1 MKITKLTGF
10 VGAEVAGI
18 DLRTPLPDQLATNLR
33 AALATHGMLV
43 VRDQRLT
50 LSQQKHLTRA
60 FGSPM
65 QLPYVEPLRDEP
77 EVIAVLKEADES
89 SGGVFGGAWHS
100 DFSFLENPPAG
111 SILSAIEVPPAG
123 GDTLWA
129 SQVAAYASLPVDLRT
144 LVDTHKAVHIGAP
157 YGVRHAPP
165 EEDRA
170 GASIRMT
177 RGDPA
182 ADRERLHPSVI
193 TDPLSG
199 VRALFLNPIYV
210 TRFDGMTEFESKP
223 LLQEL
228 YTYATKPDICCRLR
242 WQAGDVAIWDNRLTM
257 HYATNDYDGHRRL
270 LYRTTFAGSPPA

>member
-10 VGAEVAGI
+10 VGAEVAGL
-18 DLRTPLPDQLATNLR
+18 DLAQPLSDTAAADLR
-33 AALATHGMLV
+33 AALTAHGVLMI
-43 VRDQRLT
+43 RDQHLT
-50 LSQQKHLTRA
+50 LLQQKQLTRT
-60 FGSPM
+60 FGPAM
-65 QLPYVEPLRDEP
+65 QLPYVAPLEGDP
-77 EVIAVLKEADES
+77 EVIAVLKEAAES
-89 SGGVFGGAWHS
+89 AGGVFGGAWHS

-111 SILSAIEVPPAG
+111 SILSAVEVPPYG

-129 SQVAAYASLPVDLRT
+129 SQVAAYASLPSDLRK
-144 LVDTHKAVHIGAP
+144 LVDTRKAIHVGAP
-157 YGVRHAPP
+157 YGVKHAPA
-165 EEDRA
+165 EGERA

-177 RGDPA
+177 RGDPE

-199 VRALFLNPIYV
+199 ARALFLNPIYV
-210 TRFDGMTEFESKP
+210 TRFDGMTEEESQP

-270 LYRTTFAGSPPA
+270 LYRTTFAGNPPT